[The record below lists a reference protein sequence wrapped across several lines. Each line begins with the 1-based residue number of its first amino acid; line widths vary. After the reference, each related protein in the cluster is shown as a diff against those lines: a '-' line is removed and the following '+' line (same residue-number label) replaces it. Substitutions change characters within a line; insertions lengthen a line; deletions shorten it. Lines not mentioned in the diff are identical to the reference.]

1 MAVDDFQARD
11 ASLPCWNGRMMSE
24 SAWEVK
30 KEENWARLSCAQG
43 HVFAATSGGNFSLTF
58 EEIVKQRNLC
68 WPERQ
73 GGVTLAHGR
82 TSLEIR
88 GFAMEIVMMMHG
100 KQFCRLSLLFLL
112 VAATG
117 QAQAQGQEQGAP
129 PAAGQRRGPNDGQ
142 GQGLLGKI
150 TALNKGSLELAKPD
164 GTTVAVKITDK
175 TEYRKDRQVGRL
187 EDFKVGDVV
196 FVRGEENADHSV
208 TAQMIGGRSGGGP
221 EGGRGFGGGGGFGE
235 LGKDFVVGEV
245 KSVDAPKLTVLRP
258 DNVTQT
264 LELNE
269 ETSLRRGR
277 ESITM
282 ADIQPGDHV
291 VVRGAVQNNAFVPKN
306 VMVLS
311 PEQWKQLE
319 EMRKMSGIGPAGNAQ
334 AGRKPATAPRSNPPQ
349 P

>member
-1 MAVDDFQARD
+1 VEWAHDVGECLGSQER
-11 ASLPCWNGRMMSE
+11 R
-24 SAWEVK
+24 K
-30 KEENWARLSCAQG
+30 WARLSRAQV
-43 HVFAATSGGNFSLTF
+43 HVFAAISGGNFSLTF
-58 EEIVKQRNLC
+58 EEIVKQRNFC
-68 WPERQ
+68 WLERQ
-73 GGVTLAHGR
+73 GGVTLAYGAYVFTDERVCHG
-82 TSLEIR
+82 
-88 GFAMEIVMMMHG
+88 IVMMMHG
-100 KQFCRLSLLFLL
+100 KPFYRLSLLFLL

-117 QAQAQGQEQGAP
+117 QAQAPAAPGQEQGAP
-129 PAAGQRRGPNDGQ
+129 PAPGQRRGPNDGQ

-150 TALNKGSLELAKPD
+150 TAVNKGSLELAKPD

-175 TEYRKDRQVGRL
+175 TEYRKDRQVARL

-196 FVRGEENADHSV
+196 FVRGEENADHSM
-208 TAQMIGGRSGGGP
+208 TAQMIGGRS
-221 EGGRGFGGGGGFGE
+221 GGGGFGE

-291 VVRGAVQNNAFVPKN
+291 VARGAVQNNAFVPKN

-319 EMRKMSGIGPAGNAQ
+319 EMRKMSGMGPAGNAQ
-334 AGRKPATAPRSNPPQ
+334 AGSKPATAPKSNPPQ